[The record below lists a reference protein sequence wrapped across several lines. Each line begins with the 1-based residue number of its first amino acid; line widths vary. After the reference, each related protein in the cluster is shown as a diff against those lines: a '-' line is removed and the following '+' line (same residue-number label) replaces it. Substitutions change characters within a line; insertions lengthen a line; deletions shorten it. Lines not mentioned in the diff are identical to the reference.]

1 MENHNEEQN
10 DMLTDLTIR
19 EFLDKTAAGEPLPG
33 GGSVS
38 ALAGALA
45 AALAEM
51 VARLTVGK
59 KGYEEFSE
67 QMAAVAEEASR
78 LRQEMARSIDRDAD
92 AYGQVLQ
99 AFRLPKESPE
109 QAQKRRAAVE
119 EAFKQAARVPL
130 AVARDALRIFDLAET
145 AVKRGNRNAASDGI
159 VAALMAKTALLGAAG
174 NVRINLD
181 AIRDQDFV
189 RDFAGQVRD
198 LLAEIGRRESRL
210 RLMADI

>member
-1 MENHNEEQN
+1 
-10 DMLTDLTIR
+10 MLTDLTIR

>member
-1 MENHNEEQN
+1 
-10 DMLTDLTIR
+10 MLTDLTIR

-78 LRQEMARSIDRDAD
+78 LRQEMSRSIDRDAD

-99 AFRLPKESPE
+99 AFRLPGESPE

-189 RDFAGQVRD
+189 RDLAGQVRD

>member
-1 MENHNEEQN
+1 
-10 DMLTDLTIR
+10 MLTDLTIR

-78 LRQEMARSIDRDAD
+78 LRQEMSRSIDRDVD

-99 AFRLPKESPE
+99 AFRLPGESPE

-189 RDFAGQVRD
+189 RDLAGQVRD